1 MQAYHLSK
9 PTPNLVGTI
18 YLDGSKS
25 ISNRALVIN
34 ALCRQPAQLHNCS
47 TSDDTKVLQHALQ
60 HLPATID
67 IGAAGTSMRFLTA
80 YLATQ
85 QGQQHTLTGSTRMKQ
100 RPIALLVEA
109 LQALGAK
116 IDYVDQKG
124 FPPLHIVGQQLKGR
138 QITIDSSMSSQY
150 VSALLLIAPLLEGGL
165 TLQLSGSTV
174 SESYIAMT
182 LSVMADFGVEVEQDG
197 ERLVVQQQH
206 YQAPQQYWI
215 ESDWSAASYYYSL
228 AAMTLAKGEQ
238 CELCLQTLRTT
249 SRQGDSAIQQIGTHF
264 GVQTIAHTTQIML
277 QATNQH
283 GDNVAYLNCLTCPDI
298 VQTIAVMAA
307 ALGKTLQLDG
317 LQTLRIKE
325 TDRTAALV
333 TELAK
338 IGVNFVPINEN
349 CWQVQPLRPLHEIT
363 TTPIFDTY
371 DDHRMAMAL
380 APLSLLL
387 PQGIIIREPSV
398 VSKSYP
404 NFWKDLAILGFQ
416 IKTING

>member
-1 MQAYHLSK
+1 
-9 PTPNLVGTI
+9 
-18 YLDGSKS
+18 
-25 ISNRALVIN
+25 
-34 ALCRQPAQLHNCS
+34 
-47 TSDDTKVLQHALQ
+47 
-60 HLPATID
+60 
-67 IGAAGTSMRFLTA
+67 
-80 YLATQ
+80 
-85 QGQQHTLTGSTRMKQ
+85 
-100 RPIALLVEA
+100 
-109 LQALGAK
+109 
-116 IDYVDQKG
+116 
-124 FPPLHIVGQQLKGR
+124 
-138 QITIDSSMSSQY
+138 
-150 VSALLLIAPLLEGGL
+150 
-165 TLQLSGSTV
+165 
-174 SESYIAMT
+174 MT